1 MKAPIGHIEPHA
13 PLLKIPSNDQLLYK
27 MMTAENLLRSI
38 DGRYLHF
45 NRVDSYVD
53 FPGADPCDGQQTPKD
68 HQISNGI
75 KFDKSPD
82 FSAADYYNQSR
93 SRTYACCFSLE
104 NSEFIWNNYDDN
116 SAIGK
121 VCIVFN
127 FGKLR
132 ECLNKTLQSNNAAL
146 VYNGNQCRQ
155 IFSLNYGIV
164 QYVDWKEHQVCKER
178 LPNPIL
184 YTYLKDTI
192 YSSERELRISLS
204 APGIGQFVL
213 WDGSA
218 IEFPNSFQLL
228 FDFKAAQSGGIIQQ
242 LLYAPDCNLDIL
254 RTELLKHG
262 IEAVQE

>member
-1 MKAPIGHIEPHA
+1 MVIKMKAPIGHIEPHA

-38 DGRYLHF
+38 DGKYLHF

-75 KFDKSPD
+75 KFDKAPD
-82 FSAADYYNQSR
+82 FSAADYYHQSR

-104 NSEFIWNNYDDN
+104 NSEFIWNNYANN

-121 VCIVFN
+121 ICIVLN

-132 ECLNKTLQSNNAAL
+132 ECLNKTLLSNNAAL
-146 VYNGNQCRQ
+146 VYYGYRCCE

-164 QYVDWKEHQVCKER
+164 QYVDWKEK
-178 LPNPIL
+178 
-184 YTYLKDTI
+184 
-192 YSSERELRISLS
+192 
-204 APGIGQFVL
+204 G
-213 WDGSA
+213 
-218 IEFPNSFQLL
+218 
-228 FDFKAAQSGGIIQQ
+228 
-242 LLYAPDCNLDIL
+242 
-254 RTELLKHG
+254 
-262 IEAVQE
+262 